1 MLNYS
6 VDRKERLNSILD
18 INQIEGYE
26 IKPREDA
33 KNPIKVTKIKIV
45 DKQMIDK
52 ILSMKFERFFRR
64 LVVLALQVVDD
75 EDPSDDDANMV
86 LDEAKLVKEI
96 LENRYKKFLS
106 YEKEQLFLKKIR
118 IIEKQMQMKKIE
130 IKRKAIFLEMQ
141 ENMHRKRGL

>member
-6 VDRKERLNSILD
+6 VNKKEKINSILD
-18 INQIEGYE
+18 INEIDGYE
-26 IKPREDA
+26 IKPREGID
-33 KNPIKVTKIKIV
+33 NPIKVTKIKIV

-64 LVVLALQVVDD
+64 LVALALQVIDD
-75 EDPSDDDANMV
+75 EDPSDDDANIV

-96 LENRYKKFLS
+96 LENKYKKYLS

-118 IIEKQMQMKKIE
+118 IIEKQIQMKKVE
-130 IKRKAIFLEMQ
+130 IKRKAIWLEMQ
-141 ENMHRKRGL
+141 ESMHRKRGL